1 MRRCLPWLI
10 CALLAA
16 CATPPAEPPPDGWHP
31 VALPGK
37 AATQYRMAVKEG
49 RTAIE
54 ARSERSASLWR
65 QHLTRSPSQLG
76 VVEFSWWVQSVVPG
90 ADIAQADSEDAAAR
104 VLFAFDGDHGRLSP
118 RNRML
123 FDLAQALTGERP
135 PYATLMYVFA
145 TNATPEGTVVRG
157 ARSDRIRKIVV
168 DAGDARARQWRMHR
182 RDLVADFRLAFGEDP
197 GSLLSVAL
205 MTDTDNTG
213 TRATA
218 WYGPVVLR

>member
-1 MRRCLPWLI
+1 MRRCFPWLI

-16 CATPPAEPPPDGWHP
+16 CATPPAEPPDGWHP

-65 QHLTRSPSQLG
+65 QHLARTPAQLG
-76 VVEFSWWVQSVVPG
+76 VVEFSWWVQAAVPG

-135 PYATLMYVFA
+135 PYATLMYVFG
-145 TNATPEGTVVRG
+145 THATPEGTVVRG

-168 DAGDARARQWRMHR
+168 DAGDGRARQWRMHR

-197 GSLLSVAL
+197 GPLLSVAL